1 MKNVK
6 IVLLTIGLFV
16 LIILVGST
24 IGIVVYRLTGRTLY
38 SIVAIQTIF
47 FTLSVI
53 IMFLLSKGR
62 LRNYGFRINLYYS
75 ILSLLVSLI
84 VAFPLS
90 FASTYFERCFNP
102 QVISENFYGLIFI
115 SLFLAPVGEETL
127 FRGLLEG
134 YLLEKGNRGVAV
146 MLPAILFSLM
156 HVLPYYRAPSIYLV
170 LLLLNAF
177 ALGVIAGYFRMK
189 SDSLIP
195 AFLTHVVFNLSGIVI
210 WLLRV

>member
-1 MKNVK
+1 VKNVK
-6 IVLLTIGLFV
+6 IILLTIGLFV

-24 IGIVVYRLTGRTLY
+24 IGIAVYRLTERTLH
-38 SIVAIQTIF
+38 SIVAIQTTF
-47 FTLSVI
+47 LTLSVI

-75 ILSLLVSLI
+75 ILSLPVSLV

-90 FASTYFERCFNP
+90 FVSTYFGRGFNP

-134 YLLEKGNRGVAV
+134 YLLEKNNRGIAV
-146 MLPAILFSLM
+146 ILPAVLFSLM
-156 HVLPYYRAPSIYLV
+156 HILPYYRTSLAYLV
-170 LLLLNAF
+170 LLLVNSF
-177 ALGVIAGYFRMK
+177 ILGVIAGYFRMK
-189 SDSLIP
+189 SNSLIP
-195 AFLTHVVFNLSGIVI
+195 AFLTHVVFNLSGMII
-210 WLLRV
+210 WLL